1 MGLAGL
7 LWAATV
13 AAQLP
18 GSDAPPHVALV
29 NRDARLERSGR
40 VRTLVSNMPVIPGDR
55 LTTPRARVEILLP
68 DAAVMHVDRFATL
81 ELTTGGRGWWLES
94 GTIVVSLAEDIPTR
108 DSLGAV
114 VSSPFGV
121 IPLVE
126 PGRYAVTVTGR
137 ELELAVWSGA
147 AELVAAGGSVRV
159 HAGELAFA
167 EADGRPSGPFPLDLG
182 LHTDLLRWVDARS
195 SGRFTT
201 HIWPNVPGELQVYG
215 ATLDRHGT
223 WRRHPQHGV
232 VWYPSVDA
240 SWLPYSDG
248 RWINLAG
255 YGTTWVGTTAWSWPT
270 HHHGRWGATTE
281 SAWFWVP
288 ESAWSPAQ
296 VTWAVAP
303 GLIAWRPLRL
313 DGRAGTRGPP
323 GADLF
328 LANGAYDPWPGWTV
342 VDREVFA
349 FDAPVASATVSPDTI
364 RPAHRTLFVSQRVAP
379 LPRRAGAHRTV
390 RIVGQRAE
398 RRPVRRAQA
407 RDADTGRASVPM
419 ASGRAP
425 APAQFPTPKVAPR
438 TRGSAASA
446 RRGSGLPVQSRPL
459 IRRPAAAGRPS
470 SGPTTARARARPAAV
485 PHAAAGR
492 SRPAGSRATA
502 GAAPA
507 SPAGGVAPARATPST
522 GGVHTRPATKGLP
535 GPRTRTA
542 VGAIGGRSRVRSPA
556 TGSAPPATGRGATR
570 RDN

>member
-7 LWAATV
+7 LWAATI

-18 GSDAPPHVALV
+18 SSDVPPHVAIV
-29 NRDARLERSGR
+29 EGDARLERSGH
-40 VRTLVSNMPVIPGDR
+40 VGTLASNMPVIPGDR
-55 LTTPRARVEILLP
+55 LTTPHARVEILLP
-68 DAAVMHVDRFATL
+68 DAAVMHVDRLATL

-137 ELELAVWSGA
+137 ELKLAVWSGA

-167 EADGRPSGPFPLDLG
+167 EADGRPSGPFPLDQG
-182 LHTDLLRWVDARS
+182 MHTDLLRWVEARS
-195 SGRFTT
+195 RDRFTT
-201 HIWPNVPGELQVYG
+201 HIWPYVPGELQVYG

-223 WRRHPQHGV
+223 WQRHPQHGV

-270 HHHGRWGATTE
+270 HHHGRWGATTG

-288 ESAWSPAQ
+288 ETTWSPAQ

-313 DGRAGTRGPP
+313 DGRGAGTRSPP

-342 VDREVFA
+342 VDREAFA
-349 FDAPVASATVSPDTI
+349 FDAPVASAAVSPDAI
-364 RPAHRTLFVSQRVAP
+364 RPDRRTLFVSQRVAP
-379 LPRRAGAHRTV
+379 LPRRVGAHRTL
-390 RIVGQRAE
+390 RIVGQRAD

-407 RDADTGRASVPM
+407 RDADTGRAPVPM

-425 APAQFPTPKVAPR
+425 AQFPTPNVTPR
-438 TRGSAASA
+438 TTRSAASA
-446 RRGSGLPVQSRPL
+446 RRGGGLPVQSRPL
-459 IRRPAAAGRPS
+459 TRRPAAAGRPS
-470 SGPTTARARARPAAV
+470 SGPMNARARARPAAA
-485 PHAAAGR
+485 PKAAAGR
-492 SRPAGSRATA
+492 SRPASSRATA

-507 SPAGGVAPARATPST
+507 SRAVGVDPARATPST
-522 GGVHTRPATKGLP
+522 GDVHTRPATKGLP

-556 TGSAPPATGRGATR
+556 TGRRATR